1 MDINFL
7 KETLTKEDINFLFNE
22 LSYCFQKRYQ
32 PRNFNELLDLSFRL
46 GNKNKTSTRLDL
58 ILFFMPY
65 SDYLEEQI
73 LIYAR

>member
-7 KETLTKEDINFLFNE
+7 KEHLSKEDINFLFNE
-22 LSYCFQKRYQ
+22 LCYCFQKRYQ
-32 PRNFNELLDLSFRL
+32 PRTFNELIELSIRL
-46 GNKNKTSTRLDL
+46 GNKNKTPTRLDL
-58 ILFFMPY
+58 IMFFMPY

>member
-7 KETLTKEDINFLFNE
+7 REHLTKDEISYLFNE
-22 LSYCFQKRYQ
+22 LCYCFQKRYQ
-32 PRNFNELLDLSFRL
+32 PRSFNELLELSYRL

-73 LIYAR
+73 LIHAR

>member
-7 KETLTKEDINFLFNE
+7 KETLSKEDITYLFNE
-22 LSYCFQKRYQ
+22 LTYCFQKRYQ
-32 PRNFNELLDLSFRL
+32 PRTFTELLELSFRL
-46 GNKNKTSTRLDL
+46 GNKNKISTRLDL

>member
-7 KETLTKEDINFLFNE
+7 KQNLTKEDISFLFDE
-22 LSYCFQKRYQ
+22 LSFCFQKRYQ

-73 LIYAR
+73 LIHAR

>member
-7 KETLTKEDINFLFNE
+7 REHLTKDEISYLFNE
-22 LSYCFQKRYQ
+22 LCYCFQKRYQ
-32 PRNFNELLDLSFRL
+32 PRSFNELLELSYRL
-46 GNKNKTSTRLDL
+46 GNKNKMSTRLDL
-58 ILFFMPY
+58 IIFFMPY